1 MAQSV
6 SGSVLRSRAAPPP
19 GGTCVGNEPAFY
31 SMMNE
36 ANTPS
41 RPNAIAPEPAGASI
55 ASDGT
60 VSVALPHWSFV
71 ALTVHF

>member
-1 MAQSV
+1 
-6 SGSVLRSRAAPPP
+6 
-19 GGTCVGNEPAFY
+19 
-31 SMMNE
+31 MMNE

>member
-1 MAQSV
+1 MALSV

-36 ANTPS
+36 ANTPAH
-41 RPNAIAPEPAGASI
+41 PDTVLPEPARATLE
-55 ASDGT
+55 ADGS
-60 VSVALPHWSFV
+60 VSVPLPHWSFV
-71 ALTVHF
+71 TLLVQL